1 MDFGL
6 LAIPAMAFAG
16 LFGYSVMAGPE
27 IIVEPIRVPHAVETQ
42 GFTSE
47 VVSRRVVD
55 EIATAIRRQSEAVR
69 DMEVEKHPLEKDID
83 AVGHRFDVSWLVG
96 MTRYSLGLVPHY
108 FTGEMVME
116 GNEVELRLRA
126 FLADHQRALIVTRG
140 PVHNLGP
147 MIQEAGREAA
157 RRMDP
162 AARPDAPAAVASTDD
177 EGG

>member
-16 LFGYSVMAGPE
+16 LFGYSVLSGPE
-27 IIVEPIRVPHAVETQ
+27 IIVEPIRVPTAVEHQ

-55 EIATAIRRQSEAVR
+55 EIATSIRRQSEAVR
-69 DMEVEKHPLEKDID
+69 DLQVAKHPFEKEID

-108 FTGEMVME
+108 FTGEMVMD

-126 FLADHQRALIVTRG
+126 FLADHERAVIVTRG
-140 PVHNLGP
+140 PVHHIGP
-147 MIQEAGREAA
+147 MIAEAGRQAA
-157 RRMDP
+157 ERMDP
-162 AARPDAPAAVASTDD
+162 ATRNEAAAVASAADG

>member
-16 LFGYSVMAGPE
+16 LFGYSVLSGPE
-27 IIVEPIRVPHAVETQ
+27 IIVEPIRVPSALEHQ

-69 DMEVEKHPLEKDID
+69 DLEVEKHPLEKEID

-108 FTGEMVME
+108 FTGEMVMD

-126 FLADHQRALIVTRG
+126 FLADHDRSLIVTRG
-140 PVHNLGP
+140 PLHHIGP

-162 AARPDAPAAVASTDD
+162 AARQEAATMAAAD
-177 EGG
+177 EDGG